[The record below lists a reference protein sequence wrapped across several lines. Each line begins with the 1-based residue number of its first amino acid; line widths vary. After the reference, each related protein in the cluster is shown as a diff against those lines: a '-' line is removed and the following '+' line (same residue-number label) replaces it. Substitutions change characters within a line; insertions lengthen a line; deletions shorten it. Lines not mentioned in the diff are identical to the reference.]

1 MIKKAIA
8 PLVCAALFLGSGA
21 NTLAQSQWQSKVQ
34 PELVAKLA
42 GQGDNAGPGAN
53 QGQQTYRVIVNIT
66 QTPNAKPI
74 DRFGPSKARLAQI
87 SRAQDAVIAAMS
99 AGAAGRVLN
108 RYRSIFAF
116 SAALTSAEIENLA
129 RRPDINIIEEMPV
142 FRKMDVEA
150 HALTGVDQMH
160 AGDNTGKGSVIA
172 IIDDGIDHDHP
183 AFGGSAAYPNAKIL
197 GGYDFAD
204 NDTDPRI
211 DCLDQS
217 HGTATTGVAV
227 GNGGGVTGTAPDA
240 NVVFLKVQASS
251 ECGQPSLSGDVAAAI
266 DWVVTNKTTYD
277 IDIISM
283 SLGGGSYNSVS
294 ACDNASTAY
303 RNAVDA
309 ANAAGI
315 VVLAASG
322 NDGLCN
328 DISHPSCM
336 SNVISVGATYDDSL
350 GSSGSCVNTNSCA
363 VTESH
368 PTCAAVGMVACFD
381 TAQADGVT
389 CYSNSAS
396 FLDILAP
403 SNCATT
409 AQTGGG
415 VNTCFSGTSSAT
427 PYAAGLAASLLEAAG
442 GSGTLNNDAMRNLL
456 AANGV
461 TVTDGKNGRDTP
473 RVDAV
478 ASVNAI
484 GGGGG
489 GGGVLSNG
497 VPVNNL
503 SAAQGNEDAYTIEVP
518 SGATNLDIQISGGT
532 GDADLYVRFG
542 AAPTTTTYD
551 CRPYLTGNN
560 ESCPFTN
567 PAAGTWHVML
577 RAYAAYTGVSLVAS
591 YTVPAPNNPPLA
603 GFTSNVTDLTA
614 AFTDTSSDSDGSI
627 VSRSWTFGDGNS
639 STATNPSHTYATAG
653 TYTVTLTVT
662 DDDGATDN
670 TSASVTVT
678 DPPNVAPVAS
688 FTSNVTDLSAAFT
701 DTSSDSDGT
710 IVSRS
715 WTFGDGNTSTATNPS
730 HTYATAGTYTVT
742 LTVTDNDGATDGA
755 SASVTATAPTGA
767 PCTACTQYSGSLTGA
782 GDWQAQ
788 PNGTYYE
795 SGAGTQNGWLEG
807 PETADF
813 DLELYY
819 WTGSWTRVASSLS
832 VTSSESIS
840 YNGAA
845 GFYYWRILSYSGAG
859 SYDFWLQQP

>member
-1 MIKKAIA
+1 MIKRRIA
-8 PLVCAALFLGSGA
+8 PLAFAMLLLGSSGDI
-21 NTLAQSQWQSKVQ
+21 LALNQWQSKVQ
-34 PELVAKLA
+34 AELVAKLDSPVENLGSGA
-42 GQGDNAGPGAN
+42 GG
-53 QGQQTYRVIVNIT
+53 GQQTYRVIISVAQDPSAEAIGR
-66 QTPNAKPI
+66 A
-74 DRFGPSKARLAQI
+74 GPSEQRLRQVA
-87 SRAQDAVIAAMS
+87 RAQDAVIAAMP
-99 AGAAGRVLN
+99 AGAAARILN

-116 SAALTSAEIENLA
+116 SAVLTGPEIEGLA
-129 RRPDINIIEEMPV
+129 HRPDVMAIEEMPI

-183 AFGGSAAYPNAKIL
+183 AFGGSAAFPNAKIL

-204 NDTDPRI
+204 NDSDPRI

-240 NVVFLKVQASS
+240 KVVFLKVQASS

-266 DWVVTNKTTYD
+266 DWVVTNKTAYD

-283 SLGGGSYNSVS
+283 SLGGGSYNSVTS
-294 ACDNASTAY
+294 CDNASTAY
-303 RNAVDA
+303 RNAVNA

-315 VVLAASG
+315 VIVAASG
-322 NDGLCN
+322 NDGLCD

-336 SNVISVGATYDDSL
+336 SNVISVGATYDDAL
-350 GSSGSCVNTNSCA
+350 GSSGSCVSASSCA
-363 VTESH
+363 TTEYH
-368 PTCAAVGMVACFD
+368 ATCAAAGLVACFD
-381 TAQADGVT
+381 SAQADGVT

-409 AQTGGG
+409 AQTAGG

-442 GSGTLNNDAMRNLL
+442 GSGTLTNDAMRSLL
-456 AANGV
+456 SANGV
-461 TVTDGKNGRDTP
+461 SVTDGKNGRATP

-489 GGGVLSNG
+489 GSVLSNG
-497 VPVNNL
+497 VPLNNL
-503 SAAQGNEDAYTIEVP
+503 SATLSNEAVYTLDVP
-518 SGATNLDIQISGGT
+518 SGVSNLDFQISGGT

-542 AAPTTTTYD
+542 AAPTTASYD

-567 PAAGTWHVML
+567 PAAGTWYVMI
-577 RAYAAYTGVSLVAS
+577 RAYAAYSGVSLVGS
-591 YTVPAPNNPPLA
+591 YTVPAPNNPPVA
-603 GFTSNVTDLTA
+603 GFTSSVTNLSA
-614 AFTDTSSDSDGSI
+614 SFTDTSSDSDGTV
-627 VSRSWTFGDGNS
+627 VSRDWTFGDGGT
-639 STATNPSHTYATAG
+639 STATNPSHAYALAG

-662 DDDGATDN
+662 DDDGATDS

-678 DPPNVAPVAS
+678 DPPNIAPVAG
-688 FTSNVTDLSAAFT
+688 FTSNVTDLSVAFT

-715 WTFGDGNTSTATNPS
+715 WTFGDGGSSTAANPS

-742 LTVTDNDGATDGA
+742 LTVTDNDGATDSA
-755 SASVTATAPTGA
+755 SASVTVTAPTGA